1 MELKYSDVF
10 YVIKNFLSKEECET
24 LIDEYESNKNNS
36 SKEIS
41 GNAIT
46 NTFQKASFNVVPI
59 STNSKNFNLVHKKTQ
74 CLIEKWMHH
83 LESFNCFY
91 TEYLKQQI
99 KYAHSYRIL
108 KYNVGG
114 SIHPHSDW
122 GNFIHA
128 SATLNLN
135 DSYSGGE
142 FVFFNGKCN
151 VALGQGDALIF
162 PADCFWVHEVK
173 PVISGAR
180 YSVNSFLCSL
190 PYELLMQLNNQIKI
204 MSCSPIIKNEFYFEN
219 IHSDKKEIRYS

>member
-10 YVIKNFLSKEECET
+10 YVIKNFLSKEECKT
-24 LIDEYESNKNNS
+24 LIGEYESNKNS
-36 SKEIS
+36 SLKENYT
-41 GNAIT
+41 NAIT
-46 NTFQKASFNVVPI
+46 NTFHEGSSNIVSI
-59 STNSKNFNLVHKKTQ
+59 SKNSKNFNLVHKKTQ
-74 CLIEKWMHH
+74 GLIKKWIHH

-91 TEYLKQQI
+91 TEYLKKQI

-108 KYNVGG
+108 KYDVGEN
-114 SIHPHSDW
+114 IHPHSDW

-142 FVFFNGKCN
+142 FVFFNGKYSIS
-151 VALGQGDALIF
+151 LGQGDALIF

-190 PYELLMQLNNQIKI
+190 PYELLIQLNNQIKI
-204 MSCSPIIKNEFYFEN
+204 MSCSPIIKNKFYFED
-219 IHSDKKEIRYS
+219 IHGDRKELKYS